1 MKQATMTD
9 AEYASAQSRV
19 ESLWERTCS
28 MRAAHEAAARE
39 WWDARE
45 PLQHETRAREIDKIV
60 ADAMN
65 SDPSSPVRL

>member
-1 MKQATMTD
+1 
-9 AEYASAQSRV
+9 
-19 ESLWERTCS
+19 